1 MGDGR
6 FGLIPASNVVDET
19 DMAESTGFKKL
30 NYKDR
35 PAMLA
40 LMRASR
46 SAYCLWAFMYLRAE
60 WQEASKLNIFCVAEK
75 FIIRDTGLSKNVVR
89 EAKVLLIAHGWI
101 TRIGGRAMT
110 GCWDTNEYL
119 VQVGTAP
126 TVAQK
131 VGAGKKAD
139 HRSPKSGL
147 PTVAQ
152 KAGGTVDVITSGT
165 PLGGGESSG
174 GVESRAGGCG
184 GSPPT
189 GLGLERSEGFGGDR
203 HARDANANAAA
214 QPTASPSPTR
224 DRDFVE
230 LQNRKFNP
238 NPTGAL
244 PPNPRCGDMGCS
256 GFKDEEFDS
265 IPDDLNPD
273 PVSEP
278 ELDDIPEFTEARC
291 LATYLW
297 FFLLGRKSMGE
308 KITILPKWEQYWSA
322 DFQSL
327 LDQGATRAEI
337 ELAIWVS
344 QIPACREFYIRS
356 KSIVDQF
363 ELLTEKAQ
371 SLEDMK
377 GDYQCA
383 YCYNFYSLGS
393 ELWAHAEVC
402 TEDPG
407 ADPDD
412 VAEENEMY
420 AREDLCP
427 DADFDPFSGE
437 RFEELYDDNG
447 DTVFVETDDDSQDWQ
462 PILIP
467 EDWGQHDLDYEL
479 PEPFKAKGCI
489 KPEKKKAGNT

>member
-1 MGDGR
+1 
-6 FGLIPASNVVDET
+6 
-19 DMAESTGFKKL
+19 MAESTGFKKL

-60 WQEASKLNIFCVAEK
+60 WQEASKLNIFCLAER
-75 FIIRDTGLSKNVVR
+75 FIIGDTGLSKNVVR

-126 TVAQK
+126 T
-131 VGAGKKAD
+131 
-139 HRSPKSGL
+139 L
-147 PTVAQ
+147 AQ
-152 KAGGTVDVITSGT
+152 KAGGTVDVNTSGT
-165 PLGGGESSG
+165 PLGVGESSG
-174 GVESRAGGCG
+174 GVEFRAGGVG
-184 GSPPT
+184 GIPPRFA
-189 GLGLERSEGFGGDR
+189 ERSEGGVPSKTVTR
-203 HARDANANAAA
+203 RDASADAAA
-214 QPTASPSPTR
+214 QPTASASLVG
-224 DRDFVE
+224 RDFVE
-230 LQNRKFNP
+230 DQKRKP

-244 PPNPRCGDMGCS
+244 PPNPRCGDMGDS
-256 GFKDEEFDS
+256 GFEEFDS

-273 PVSEP
+273 PVSEREP
-278 ELDDIPEFTEARC
+278 KRNDIPEFTEARC

-297 FFLLGRKSMGE
+297 FFLRGRQSMGE
-308 KITILPKWEQYWSA
+308 KIMILPKWEEYWSA

-327 LDQGATRAEI
+327 LDQGATRTEI
-337 ELAIWVS
+337 ELVIWVS
-344 QIPACREFYIRS
+344 QTSGCREFYIRS
-356 KSIVDQF
+356 KSILDQF
-363 ELLTEKAQ
+363 ELLTEKGK
-371 SLEDMK
+371 SLERLKEDH
-377 GDYQCA
+377 QCPC
-383 YCYNFYSLGS
+383 CYSFFSMRS
-393 ELWAHAEVC
+393 ELEAHDAVC

-462 PILIP
+462 PVLIP
-467 EDWGQHDLDYEL
+467 ENWGQNDLNYEL
-479 PEPFKAKGCI
+479 SEPFKEPARGRI
-489 KPEKKKAGNT
+489 RPEDNYLSPYISDEKRISPYRECGDMARSDGENGNGGEEPPSQDL